1 MNTMKDLKELVA
13 QQIDDTI
20 GGHMFDLTSEN
31 LTVTQMIGVAEIDG
45 EKEAYQTDGTILDSS
60 HRFWENWYDGK
71 VTQFSTFELIEA
83 AIYLLVKDET
93 LLITDVY
100 GEDSDLVYVEVDYTP
115 ENHVNTSVRCQECG
129 HPAGASVE
137 FLPASPNYNL
147 QMNITCAHCG
157 ESGVYTSVLVKE

>member
-1 MNTMKDLKELVA
+1 MKDLKDLVA

-45 EKEAYQTDGTILDSS
+45 GKEAYQTDDTILDPE
-60 HRFWENWYDGK
+60 HPFWNDWYDGR
-71 VTQFSTFELIEA
+71 VTQFNKFELVEA
-83 AIYLLVKDET
+83 AVYLLVKDEI
-93 LLITDVY
+93 LMITDVY
-100 GEDSDLVYVEVDYTP
+100 GEDSDLVYVEVDNTP
-115 ENHVNTSVRCQECG
+115 DNHVNTSVRCQECG

-137 FLPASPNYNL
+137 FLPTSPNYTL